1 MFLRVGSDTVTTG
14 KEVHMRFRIQAVLIA
29 IVLIPVACSKPG
41 APAPGDQKSAAPQT
55 VVGFVSPALTSMFH
69 VALLDGAKKQGEK
82 LGWKVE
88 SLAPDRETNFA
99 AQVDMVQAL
108 VRRKV
113 NAISICAINDT
124 AIVGAIEQA
133 NKAGIPVFVHN
144 SLTDLSA
151 GKVTAYIG
159 YDQTKAGRLCGEYAA
174 ELLKKKY
181 GDYKGKV
188 YFLLGIPGI
197 HSTQRSGGFKEAL
210 ASHPE
215 IAVVA
220 ETPANWERQ
229 QAMNVALA
237 ALKATPDIDLF
248 FGVSDAMA
256 QGAAQA
262 AREAQKTVFTI
273 GIDGNP
279 DTLKDIK
286 DGVVTASC
294 AVYPGE
300 MGKITVQT
308 IQQCLEGKP
317 VQPKIETPI
326 KIIDQTNV
334 DK

>member
-1 MFLRVGSDTVTTG
+1 MRKVFILGLMSVIAFAGCG
-14 KEVHMRFRIQAVLIA
+14 KPTSTPGASTQ
-29 IVLIPVACSKPG
+29 PG
-41 APAPGDQKSAAPQT
+41 APDSAKQV
-55 VVGFVSPALTSMFH
+55 VVGFVSPALTSTFH
-69 VALLDGAKKQGEK
+69 VTLIEAAQKEGER

-113 NAISICAINDT
+113 NAISICAINDS

-133 NKAGIPVFVHN
+133 NAAGIPVFVHN
-144 SLTDLSA
+144 SLTDLA
-151 GKVTAYIG
+151 GGRVDAYIG
-159 YDQTKAGRLCGEYAA
+159 YNQRKAGQLCGEYGA
-174 ELLKKKY
+174 ELLNKKH

-188 YFLLGIPGI
+188 YLLLGIPGM
-197 HSTQRSGGFKEAL
+197 HTTERSGGFLDAL
-210 ASHPE
+210 KPHAA
-215 IAVVA
+215 IKAVA
-220 ETPANWERQ
+220 QTPANWERQ

-237 ALKATPDIDLF
+237 ALKATPDLDLF
-248 FGVSDAMA
+248 FGCSDAMA

-262 AREAQKTVFTI
+262 GREAGKQVFTI

-300 MGKITVQT
+300 MGRIAIHT
-308 IQQCLEGKP
+308 IQQRLDGNP
-317 VQPKIETPI
+317 VQLKVETPV
-326 KIIDQTNV
+326 KMIDQSNV
-334 DK
+334 DEILGK

>member
-1 MFLRVGSDTVTTG
+1 
-14 KEVHMRFRIQAVLIA
+14 MRIRTLVVLLAIA
-29 IVLIPVACSKPG
+29 LVPIACSKPTT
-41 APAPGDQKSAAPQT
+41 PTPGDQKPAQSQT

-69 VALLDGAKKQGEK
+69 VALLEAAKDEGEK

-144 SLTDLSA
+144 SLTELSA

-159 YDQTKAGRLCGEYAA
+159 YDQRKAGLLCGDYAA
-174 ELLKKKY
+174 ELLKKKA

-188 YFLLGIPGI
+188 YILLGIPGI

-215 IAVVA
+215 ITVVA

-229 QAMNVALA
+229 QGMNVALA

-286 DGVVTASC
+286 DGVVTATC

-300 MGKITVQT
+300 MGRITVRT

-317 VQPKIETPI
+317 VQSKVETPI

-334 DK
+334 DELLGK